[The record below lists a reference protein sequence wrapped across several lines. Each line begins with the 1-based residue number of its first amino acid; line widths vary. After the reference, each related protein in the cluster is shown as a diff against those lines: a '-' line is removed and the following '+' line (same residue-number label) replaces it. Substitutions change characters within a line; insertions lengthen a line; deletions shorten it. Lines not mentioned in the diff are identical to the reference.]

1 MPQILILT
9 NHTAKFSDLAKV
21 LSVEAQCHV
30 QWADSVSAARLAA
43 SEARI
48 DLMIIDE
55 AVDGKQGFDI
65 AREIIALN
73 AMINLALVSPLSDED
88 FHEAGEGLGIM
99 ARLSAAPGQAE
110 AAKLIANF
118 KRLSAP
124 KPPV

>member
-1 MPQILILT
+1 
-9 NHTAKFSDLAKV
+9 
-21 LSVEAQCHV
+21 
-30 QWADSVSAARLAA
+30 
-43 SEARI
+43 
-48 DLMIIDE
+48 MIIDE

-88 FHEAGEGLGIM
+88 FHEAGEGLGIL